1 MRVTTG
7 YFFESYE
14 FSETF
19 LSLDRSG
26 FTRILK
32 KLLFWLQMR
41 IWVDFCN
48 RGYEFTCSLFLCSV
62 NFG

>member
-19 LSLDRSG
+19 LSLDRTG
-26 FTRILK
+26 FIGILK

-41 IWVDFCN
+41 FLCYFCN
-48 RGYEFTCSLFLCSV
+48 REKLGTCS
-62 NFG
+62 